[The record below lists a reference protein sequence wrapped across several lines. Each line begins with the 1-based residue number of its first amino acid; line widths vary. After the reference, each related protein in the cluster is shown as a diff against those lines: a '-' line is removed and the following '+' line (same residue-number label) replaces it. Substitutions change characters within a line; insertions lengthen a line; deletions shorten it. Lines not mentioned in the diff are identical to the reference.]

1 MKIAVCDDCQQDVIQ
16 IKTMFDREHDVTL
29 YTDARNF
36 IMDIEEKEVNFDLY
50 LIDIYMDAING
61 IEVAKRIR
69 GRDEEAVICF
79 ISSSDAFYRQAYDLY
94 AIQYLLKPIQK
105 DEVEKLISRVSQQ
118 MSKDKASS
126 LQFRFRGQMGSVPYR
141 KILFISSKEHTILVQ
156 CQDGNVQKFKG
167 KLNEVALR
175 VCGDTFFRCHQSFIV
190 NMYHIDRLHGNEI
203 FISGY
208 RIPISRRYLPEVRR
222 RYQEIL
228 FEEMD

>member
-69 GRDEEAVICF
+69 GRDEDAVICF

-105 DEVEKLISRVSQQ
+105 DEVE
-118 MSKDKASS
+118 
-126 LQFRFRGQMGSVPYR
+126 
-141 KILFISSKEHTILVQ
+141 
-156 CQDGNVQKFKG
+156 
-167 KLNEVALR
+167 
-175 VCGDTFFRCHQSFIV
+175 
-190 NMYHIDRLHGNEI
+190 
-203 FISGY
+203 
-208 RIPISRRYLPEVRR
+208 
-222 RYQEIL
+222 
-228 FEEMD
+228 